1 MKTDF
6 VHLHFH
12 SDFSFLQST
21 CSIKDA
27 RKYCDKKGYPALGL
41 TDEGN
46 MCAAVKFYKE
56 CKKEDDYPS
65 IKPIIGSTFYVTK
78 GQDLEERDK
87 TPLILLAQT
96 NEGYHNLKSL
106 SNDSNLEENLLN
118 GPTITMDM
126 LKENSEGLI
135 CISCD
140 INGAVQRM
148 VRRDR
153 MGDAYFESSLYKE
166 IFGDNY
172 YIELEK
178 LGMDD
183 EDETNEKLLKVADK
197 VGSKCVAG
205 NDVHYYDKDHF
216 DAYVT
221 LLAMKKR
228 STFDKI
234 IEKQSLSKEAYLKD
248 QDEMKEL
255 FKEYPKEILHNTVEI
270 AESCNVDIEFGGM
283 KLPNFELPN
292 GFQSDIEYIKHL
304 SFEKLKSKNLA
315 HKPEYVERLNDE
327 LFDIDMID
335 QIKGY
340 NFARYFLIVWDY
352 INYAESINCRTG
364 IGRGCFIPSSKVN
377 CKNEIKEIQ
386 NVEIDDEVLSY
397 DGKYHKVLNTL
408 NYKVNEDITSIEL
421 EDGRIIN
428 CTSDHEIHVLKN
440 EDLKWVMARDLNRE
454 DKIYDIKKGIS
465 VEIKSINEYKYSG
478 TVHDLTIKDIHSYN
492 IEGLSVHN
500 SACGSLLL
508 YCLDITNID
517 PVKYGLH
524 FWRFLTVDKQYS
536 ISTKDFC

>member
-21 CSIKDA
+21 CSIKDV
-27 RKYCDKKGYPALGL
+27 RKHCDIKEHFALGL

-56 CKKEDDYPS
+56 CQKEDDYPS

-78 GQDLEERDK
+78 DQNLEDKDK

-126 LKENSEGLI
+126 LKEKSKGII

-153 MGDAYFESSLYKE
+153 MGDACFESSLYKE

-178 LGMDD
+178 LGMAD
-183 EDETNEKLLKVADK
+183 EDETNEKLLKVANK
-197 VGSKCVAG
+197 IGSKCIAG
-205 NDVHYYDKDHF
+205 NDVHYYDRDHF

-221 LLAMKKR
+221 LLAMKRR

-234 IEKQSLSKEAYLKD
+234 IEKQSLSKESYLKS

-255 FKEYPKEILHNTVEI
+255 FKEYPKEVLYNTVEI
-270 AESCNVDIEFGGM
+270 AESCNVNIEFGGM
-283 KLPNFELPN
+283 KLPDFKLPD
-292 GFQSDIEYIKHL
+292 GFDSDIEYIKYL
-304 SFEKLKSKNLA
+304 SFKKLKSKNLDN
-315 HKPEYVERLNDE
+315 KPEYVERLNDE
-327 LFDIDMID
+327 LFDIDMIN

-352 INYAESINCRTG
+352 INYAKSINCRTG
-364 IGRGCFIPSSKVN
+364 IGRGCFVPYSKVN
-377 CKNEIKEIQ
+377 CKHGIKEIKDI
-386 NVEIDDEVLSY
+386 EIKDKVLSY
-397 DGKYHKVLNTL
+397 DGEYHEVLNVLT
-408 NYKVNEDITSIEL
+408 YEVNEDIIKIEL
-421 EDGRIIN
+421 EDGRVIN
-428 CTSDHEIHVLKN
+428 CTNDHEIHILKN
-440 EDLKWVMARDLNRE
+440 KDLKWIMAKNLNE
-454 DKIYDIKKGIS
+454 KDKMYDIEKDSAI
-465 VEIKSINEYKYSG
+465 EIKSINYYKYNG
-478 TVHDLTIKDIHSYN
+478 MVYDLTINDIYSYN
-492 IEGLSVHN
+492 INGLSVHN